1 MVDTRKP
8 TTQRDDGSSMKI
20 AYFFVAIAFIASGVA
35 QAGSPTPE
43 ILVTALRGMQWQV
56 RYDFAQPVDKLEFKT
71 SPDDSRGRTWLP
83 DQGFEIVTTDRG
95 EVARRKDGAQ
105 FRTVRFRM
113 SPTYSYLPKEYAPFS
128 PFGDGGM
135 LFHTGR
141 LFACQDL
148 CPKDASWS
156 MYLWAA
162 TEDQIIL
169 DGKTVKAQAHWT
181 DRDDGR
187 SVYVGQG
194 VPKQTDDFIA
204 VLDAKLPERIRGQLL
219 AQLPEFM
226 HLFSGKLGTLP
237 TRPMLFVSYDTSHP
251 KGWGRQGGVLPSQI
265 FIHFYGSKWPAEMEK
280 PGFADDLAWHFAH
293 EAGHLYQRQT
303 STTSGDDWITEG
315 SAEAFAAMAL
325 RAQASAYVQSAEEKA
340 LGQCRDLLKG
350 RSVRDAIVAGTFD
363 AAYSCGMLINL
374 AIDSKVR
381 LATKQDGLYAVWRD
395 YLRRVSDRGSVTS
408 EAAYLEAVSDVGG
421 ADIAE
426 WVRKAVTDPGADL
439 ILGRTNEK

>member
-1 MVDTRKP
+1 
-8 TTQRDDGSSMKI
+8 MKVANLFLTI
-20 AYFFVAIAFIASGVA
+20 ACLISGVVHA
-35 QAGSPTPE
+35 ASPTPE

-56 RYDFAQPVDKLEFKT
+56 RYDFAQPVDKLEFKF

-141 LFACQDL
+141 FFACQDR
-148 CPKDASWS
+148 CPDDASWS
-156 MYLWAA
+156 MYLGAA
-162 TEDQIIL
+162 TEDQIVL
-169 DGKTVKAQAHWT
+169 DGKVVKAQAHWI

-187 SVYVGQG
+187 CVYIGKN
-194 VPKQTDDFIA
+194 VPQQTDDFIA
-204 VLDAKLPERIRGQLL
+204 VLDTALPERIRGQLL
-219 AQLPEFM
+219 TQLPQFM
-226 HLFSGKLGTLP
+226 HLFSGKLGALP
-237 TRPMLFVSYDTSHP
+237 TRPMLFVSYDLSHP
-251 KGWGRQGGVLPSQI
+251 KGWGRQGGVLPAQV

-293 EAGHLYQRQT
+293 EAGHMYQRHT
-303 STTSGDDWITEG
+303 STTAGDDWITEG
-315 SAEAFAAMAL
+315 SAEAFAALAL
-325 RAQASAYVQSAEEKA
+325 RTAAGAYVQSAEDKA
-340 LGQCRDLLKG
+340 VGECREFLKG
-350 RSVRDAIVAGTFD
+350 RSVRDAIAAGTFD

-381 LATKQDGLYAVWRD
+381 AATKHDGLYSVWRS
-395 YLRRVSDRGSVTS
+395 YIGRASNKGSVVS
-408 EAAYLEAVSDVGG
+408 GAAYLEAVSDVGD
-421 ADIAE
+421 ADIAQ
-426 WVRKAVTDPGADL
+426 WVQRAVAEQGGNL
-439 ILGRTNEK
+439 ILGRTD

>member
-1 MVDTRKP
+1 MK
-8 TTQRDDGSSMKI
+8 KI
-20 AYFFVAIAFIASGVA
+20 ANFLLAITFIVSGSA

-56 RYDFAQPVDKLEFKT
+56 RYDFAQPVDQLEFKY

-83 DQGFEIVTTDRG
+83 DQGFEIVTIDRG
-95 EVARRKDGAQ
+95 EVARRKDGAP

-113 SPTYSYLPKEYAPFS
+113 SPTYSVLPKQYAPFS

-141 LFACQDL
+141 LFACRDL
-148 CPKDASWS
+148 CPDDASWS

-162 TEDQIIL
+162 TEDRIIL
-169 DGKTVKAQAHWT
+169 DGKAVKAQAHWI
-181 DRDDGR
+181 DRDEGR
-187 SVYVGQG
+187 AVYVGQN
-194 VPKQTDDFIA
+194 VPRQTDDFIA
-204 VLDAKLPERIRGQLL
+204 VLDATLPERIHAQLL
-219 AQLPEFM
+219 ARLPEFM
-226 HLFSGKLGTLP
+226 HLFSAKLGSLS
-237 TRPMLFVSYDTSHP
+237 TRPMLYVSYDTAHP
-251 KGWGRQGGVLPSQI
+251 KGWGRQGGVLPSQV

-293 EAGHLYQRQT
+293 EAAHLFQRRT

-325 RAQASAYVQSAEEKA
+325 RADASAYVRSAEEKA
-340 LGQCRDLLKG
+340 LGKCRDFLQG
-350 RSVRDAIVAGTFD
+350 RSVRDVIVAGTFD

-381 LATKQDGLYAVWRD
+381 VATKQDGLYAVWRN
-395 YLRRVSDRGSVTS
+395 YLRRAPAGSVVS
-408 EAAYLEAVSDVGG
+408 GAAYLEAVSNVGG
-421 ADIAE
+421 ADIAK
-426 WVRKAVTDPGADL
+426 WVQKAVADQGADL
-439 ILGRTNEK
+439 ILGPTN

>member
-1 MVDTRKP
+1 
-8 TTQRDDGSSMKI
+8 MKI
-20 AYFFVAIAFIASGVA
+20 ANLFLAITCIASGAV

-43 ILVTALRGMQWQV
+43 ILVTALRAMQWQV
-56 RYDFAQPVDKLEFKT
+56 RYNFAQPVDKLEFKS

-83 DQGFEIVTTDRG
+83 DQGFEILTTDRG

-141 LFACQDL
+141 FFACSDRCL
-148 CPKDASWS
+148 DDASWS

-162 TEDQIIL
+162 TEDQIVL
-169 DGKTVKAQAHWT
+169 DGNVVNAQAHWI

-187 SVYVGQG
+187 SVYIGKH
-194 VPKQTDDFIA
+194 VPQQTDDFIA
-204 VLDAKLPERIRGQLL
+204 VLDTALPERIRGQLL

-226 HLFSGKLGTLP
+226 HLFSGKLGALS
-237 TRPMLFVSYDTSHP
+237 TRPMLFVSYHVSHP
-251 KGWGRQGGVLPSQI
+251 KGWGRQGGVLPGQV
-265 FIHFYGSKWPAEMEK
+265 FIHFYGSKWPAEIEK
-280 PGFADDLAWHFAH
+280 PDFADDLAWHFAH
-293 EAGHLYQRQT
+293 EAAHMYQRHT

-325 RAQASAYVQSAEEKA
+325 RADAGAYVQSAEEKA
-340 LGQCRDLLKG
+340 VGQCREHLKG
-350 RSVRDAIVAGTFD
+350 RSVHDAIVAGTFD

-374 AIDSKVR
+374 AIDSKIR
-381 LATKQDGLYAVWRD
+381 LATKHDGLYAAWRN
-395 YLRRVSDRGSVTS
+395 YLRRASNKGSVVS
-408 EAAYLEAVSDVGG
+408 AAAYLEAVSDVGD

-426 WVRKAVTDPGADL
+426 WVQKAVVEQGANL
-439 ILGRTNEK
+439 ILSRTH

>member
-1 MVDTRKP
+1 
-8 TTQRDDGSSMKI
+8 MKL
-20 AYFFVAIAFIASGVA
+20 AYSFLAIACIASGAA
-35 QAGSPTPE
+35 QAASPTPE

-56 RYDFAQPVDKLEFKT
+56 RYDFAQPVVKLEFRL

-113 SPTYSYLPKEYAPFS
+113 SPTYSVLPKEYAPFS

-141 LFACQDL
+141 FFACSDR
-148 CPKDASWS
+148 CPADASWS
-156 MYLWAA
+156 MSLSAA

-169 DGKTVKAQAHWT
+169 NGKTVKAEAHWI

-187 SVYVGQG
+187 SIYVGNS

-204 VLDAKLPERIRGQLL
+204 VLDAALPERIRAQLL
-219 AQLPEFM
+219 EQLPQFM
-226 HLFSGKLGTLP
+226 HLFTGKLGALP
-237 TRPMLFVSYDTSHP
+237 TRPMLFVSYDTSDP
-251 KGWGRQGGVLPSQI
+251 KRLSRQGGVLPGQV
-265 FIHFYGSKWPAEMEK
+265 FIHFHGARWTAEMEK

-293 EAGHLYQRQT
+293 EAAHMYQRQT
-303 STTSGDDWITEG
+303 SAIKGDEWITEG
-315 SAEAFAAMAL
+315 AGEAFAAMAL
-325 RAQASAYVQSAEEKA
+325 RAAASAYVQSTEEKA
-340 LGQCRDLLKG
+340 LGKCRELLNG

-381 LATKQDGLYAVWRD
+381 LATQHDGLYAVWRN
-395 YLRRVSDRGSVTS
+395 YLRRVASKGSVVS
-408 EAAYLEAVSDVGG
+408 GAAYLEAIADVGG

-426 WVRKAVTDPGADL
+426 WVQKAVADQGANL
-439 ILGRTNEK
+439 ILGPTN

>member
-1 MVDTRKP
+1 
-8 TTQRDDGSSMKI
+8 MKI
-20 AYFFVAIAFIASGVA
+20 ANFFLAITCMVSGVV

-56 RYDFAQPVDKLEFKT
+56 RYDFAQPVDKLEFKS

-141 LFACQDL
+141 FFACPDR
-148 CPKDASWS
+148 CPDDASWS

-162 TEDQIIL
+162 AEDQIIL
-169 DGKTVKAQAHWT
+169 DGKVVKAQAQWI

-187 SVYVGQG
+187 SVYIGKN
-194 VPKQTDDFIA
+194 VPQQTDDFIA
-204 VLDAKLPERIRGQLL
+204 VLDTALPERIRGQLL
-219 AQLPEFM
+219 EQLPEFM
-226 HLFSGKLGTLP
+226 HLFSGKLGAVA

-251 KGWGRQGGVLPSQI
+251 KGWGRQGGVLPSQV
-265 FIHFYGSKWPAEMEK
+265 FIHFYGSKWPEEMEK

-293 EAGHLYQRQT
+293 EAAHLYQRHT
-303 STTSGDDWITEG
+303 ATTAGDDWITEG

-325 RAQASAYVQSAEEKA
+325 RADAGAYVQSAEEKA
-340 LGQCRDLLKG
+340 VGQCRELLKG
-350 RSVRDAIVAGTFD
+350 QSVHDAIVAGTFD

-374 AIDSKVR
+374 AIDSKIR
-381 LATKQDGLYAVWRD
+381 LATKHDGLYAVWRN
-395 YLRRVSDRGSVTS
+395 YLGRAKKESVVST
-408 EAAYLEAVSDVGG
+408 AAFLEAVSDVGD
-421 ADIAE
+421 AEIAE
-426 WVRKAVTDPGADL
+426 WVRKAVAEQGANL
-439 ILGRTNEK
+439 ILGRTD

>member
-1 MVDTRKP
+1 
-8 TTQRDDGSSMKI
+8 MKV
-20 AYFFVAIAFIASGVA
+20 AYFLLAITCMAAGAA
-35 QAGSPTPE
+35 QAAAPTPE

-56 RYDFAQPVDKLEFKT
+56 RYDFAQPVDKLEFKS

-83 DQGFEIVTTDRG
+83 DQGFEIVSTDRG

-141 LFACQDL
+141 FFACQDR
-148 CPKDASWS
+148 CPDDAAWS
-156 MYLWAA
+156 MDLWAA

-169 DGKTVKAQAHWT
+169 DGKVVKAQAHWI
-181 DRDDGR
+181 DKEEGR
-187 SVYVGQG
+187 SVYIGNNAPQ
-194 VPKQTDDFIA
+194 QTDDFVA
-204 VLDAKLPERIRGQLL
+204 VLDTALPERVRGQLL

-226 HLFSGKLGTLP
+226 HLFSGKLGALP
-237 TRPMLFVSYDTSHP
+237 TRPMLFVSYDVSHP
-251 KGWGRQGGVLPSQI
+251 KGWGRQGGVLPGQV

-280 PGFADDLAWHFAH
+280 PGFADELAWHFAH
-293 EAGHLYQRQT
+293 EAAHMYQRKT
-303 STTSGDDWITEG
+303 STTAGDDWITEG

-325 RAQASAYVQSAEEKA
+325 RADAKTYVQSSEEKA

-350 RSVRDAIVAGTFD
+350 QSIHDAIAAGTFD

-374 AIDSKVR
+374 AIDSQVR
-381 LATKQDGLYAVWRD
+381 MATKHDGIYAVWRN
-395 YLRRVSDRGSVTS
+395 YLRRPSNKGSVVS
-408 EAAYLEAVSDVGG
+408 RAAYLEAVSDVGG
-421 ADIAE
+421 ADIAQ
-426 WVRKAVTDPGADL
+426 WVEKAVAEQGANL
-439 ILGRTNEK
+439 ILGRTD